1 MGTQQIDNQ
10 KAIPNAEGLRVLV
23 FGAGAIGTYIGGSLA
38 LQGSNVTFI
47 ERPQVAAGIQSRG
60 MRLHLPNGE
69 HSLSQPDLCGS
80 LDEALQRG
88 PYQVAIF
95 ALKSTDT
102 QAALNSIAPF
112 AKEMP
117 PVLCL
122 QNGVENETAL
132 ADVLGAEKVIPGTV
146 TSAIGRREAGDIT
159 LEKLR
164 GMGLWSGHP
173 LASRLARALNEAGL
187 NAHLY
192 PDAIEMKWS
201 KMLTNLLAN
210 ATSAILGMT
219 PAEIFA
225 DPRLY
230 RLEIRQLRETLA
242 VMDAQGIQTVNLP
255 HTPVRWLAWAIRWL
269 PLSISRPFLQR
280 AVGSGRGRKMPSFY
294 IDLHSGRGSS
304 EVEYLNGAVVRFG
317 KKWGVP
323 TPVNRV
329 LTDTLMELTRGKIPV
344 DAFDHQPKEL
354 LSLFYDPVK

>member
-1 MGTQQIDNQ
+1 MGTQQADNLSAIDNR
-10 KAIPNAEGLRVLV
+10 EGLRVLV

-38 LQGSNVTFI
+38 LHGANVTFI
-47 ERPQVAAGIQSRG
+47 EHPQVAAGIQSRG
-60 MRLHLPNGE
+60 MRLNLPDGE
-69 HSLSQPDLCGS
+69 HSILHPDLCGS
-80 LDEALQRG
+80 LNEALRRG
-88 PYQVAIF
+88 LYQVAIF
-95 ALKSTDT
+95 ALKSSDT
-102 QAALNSIAPF
+102 HAVLNSIAPF

-122 QNGVENETAL
+122 QNGIENETAL
-132 ADVLGAEKVIPGTV
+132 ADVIGAGKVIPGTV
-146 TSAIGRREAGDIT
+146 TSAIGRREAGDII

-164 GMGLWSGHP
+164 GVGLWSGHP
-173 LASRLARALNEAGL
+173 LAPRLAQALNEAGL

-210 ATSAILGMT
+210 ASSAILGMT

-225 DPRLY
+225 DPGLY
-230 RLEIRQLRETLA
+230 RMEIRQLRETLA

-255 HTPVRWLAWAIRWL
+255 HTPVRWLAMAVRWL
-269 PLSISRPFLQR
+269 PLSLSRPFLKR
-280 AVGSGRGRKMPSFY
+280 AVGSGRGGKMPSFY

-317 KKWGVP
+317 EKWSIP

-329 LTDTLMELTRGKIPV
+329 LTETLMALTRGELLV
-344 DAFDHQPKEL
+344 DAFDHQPEKL
-354 LSLFYDPVK
+354 LTLINKS